1 MALAELDWP
10 APVAAHLRYFAN
22 TGGKLPRRVLERLRA
37 LAPQAKPYLMYGL
50 TEAFRATY
58 LPPEQADIRPDSIGK
73 AIPDAEVLVL
83 REDGTECG
91 PNEPGELVQRGAHVA
106 MGYWNDAEK
115 TAERFK
121 PLSACAPGR
130 QAGFVLPEIAVF
142 SGDTVRRD
150 EEGYLYFIGRRDEMM
165 KTSGYRV
172 SPTEVEE
179 ILYATGLVGECIAFG
194 VPNPALGQ
202 AVCVIATGKDAYPL
216 DAARLLSEC
225 RQRMPTYMVP
235 AVIDV
240 REGPLPR
247 NPNGKIDRKVLSAEF
262 DAKNKAKP

>member
-1 MALAELDWP
+1 MPGDQPLPDRLHLA
-10 APVAAHLRYFAN
+10 H
-22 TGGKLPRRVLERLRA
+22 RLRA
-37 LAPQAKPYLMYGL
+37 PL
-50 TEAFRATY
+50 TLDEDRAG
-58 LPPEQADIRPDSIGK
+58 A
-73 AIPDAEVLVL
+73 
-83 REDGTECG
+83 
-91 PNEPGELVQRGAHVA
+91 PGERADTRIG
-106 MGYWNDAEK
+106 
-115 TAERFK
+115 
-121 PLSACAPGR
+121 
-130 QAGFVLPEIAVF
+130 
-142 SGDTVRRD
+142 GD
-150 EEGYLYFIGRRDEMM
+150 IGRRDEMM

-247 NPNGKIDRKVLSAEF
+247 NPNGKIDRRALPEPNFSTGTDYAAPATETEALLCGLFRRLLRSAT
-262 DAKNKAKP
+262 

>member
-1 MALAELDWP
+1 
-10 APVAAHLRYFAN
+10 
-22 TGGKLPRRVLERLRA
+22 
-37 LAPQAKPYLMYGL
+37 
-50 TEAFRATY
+50 
-58 LPPEQADIRPDSIGK
+58 
-73 AIPDAEVLVL
+73 
-83 REDGTECG
+83 
-91 PNEPGELVQRGAHVA
+91 
-106 MGYWNDAEK
+106 
-115 TAERFK
+115 
-121 PLSACAPGR
+121 
-130 QAGFVLPEIAVF
+130 
-142 SGDTVRRD
+142 
-150 EEGYLYFIGRRDEMM
+150 MM